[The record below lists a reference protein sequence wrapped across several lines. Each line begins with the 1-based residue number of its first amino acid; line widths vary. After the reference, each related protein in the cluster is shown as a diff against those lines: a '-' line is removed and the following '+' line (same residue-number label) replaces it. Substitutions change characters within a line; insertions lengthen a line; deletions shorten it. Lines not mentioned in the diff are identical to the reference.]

1 MRRRIR
7 PRSKKQVRVRRILK
21 LLIALCLA
29 VLFFIF
35 VSVKLKPMV
44 QTVTGGIAKQMMVS
58 SIHEV
63 VLKELD
69 EEQYQYDDFVNVQ
82 RDNNGNIRTISLNMV
97 NVNTLK
103 SSMALTIQQELGS
116 SHKQT
121 GVPLGTLLGADLLRG
136 HGPKIP
142 LKISVLGNTT
152 VDLKSTFDS
161 AGINQTRHQIYLE
174 ITTGV
179 YAYLTGVS
187 STETVTTTIPVAETV
202 IVGEVPQMYANL
214 SQDSGIEQFAGL
226 AGAAGTPEKK
236 QEETT

>member
-1 MRRRIR
+1 
-7 PRSKKQVRVRRILK
+7 
-21 LLIALCLA
+21 
-29 VLFFIF
+29 
-35 VSVKLKPMV
+35 MV
-44 QTVTGGIAKQMMVS
+44 QTVTSGIAKQMMVS

-82 RDNNGNIRTISLNMV
+82 RDSDGNIRTISLNMV

-103 SSMALTIQQELGS
+103 SNIALTIQQELGNS
-116 SHKQT
+116 QKQT
-121 GVPLGTLLGADLLRG
+121 GVPLGTLLGADLFRG

-152 VDLKSTFDS
+152 VDLKSAFDS

-179 YAYLTGVS
+179 YSYLTGVS
-187 STETVTTTIPVAETV
+187 SEADVTTSIPVAETV

-214 SQDSGIEQFAGL
+214 SQDSGMEQLAGL
-226 AGAAGTPEKK
+226 AGAAGIP
-236 QEETT
+236 

>member
-1 MRRRIR
+1 MRRRVR
-7 PRSKKQVRVRRILK
+7 PRTRKQIRIRWIIR
-21 LLIALCLA
+21 LLIFFSLA
-29 VLFFIF
+29 VVLFIF
-35 VSVKLKPMV
+35 ISMKLKPMV
-44 QTVTGGIAKQMMVS
+44 QTVTSGIAKQMMVS

-69 EEQYQYDDFVNVQ
+69 EKQYQYDDFVNVQ
-82 RDNNGNIRTISLNMV
+82 RDLDGNIRTISLNMV

-103 SSMALTIQQELGS
+103 SNIALTIQQELGDS
-116 SHKQT
+116 QKQT

-136 HGPKIP
+136 HGPEIP
-142 LKISVLGNTT
+142 LKISVLGNLS

-179 YAYLTGVS
+179 YSYITGVS
-187 STETVTTTIPVAETV
+187 STDHVTTTIPVAETV

-214 SQDSGIEQFAGL
+214 SQDSGMEQLAGF
-226 AGAAGTPEKK
+226 AGAAGTP
-236 QEETT
+236 